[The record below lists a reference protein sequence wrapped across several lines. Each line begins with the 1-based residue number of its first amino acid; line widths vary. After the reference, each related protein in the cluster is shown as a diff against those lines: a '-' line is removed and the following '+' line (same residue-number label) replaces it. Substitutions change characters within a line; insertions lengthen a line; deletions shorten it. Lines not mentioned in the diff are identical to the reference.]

1 VDYAIVAVVSYLLGS
16 IPTGLLVGKAL
27 GGIDIR
33 RYGSGNIGATNTLR
47 VLGPK
52 ASAIVLMADFVKGAL
67 PVIVVS
73 LLFGDELHKIL
84 AALGALTGHNWSIFM
99 GLKGGRGVA
108 TGIGGLVIM
117 SPLLFAVNV
126 GSGLAVIVA
135 SRYVSLGSIVGAAV
149 IIFMG
154 ILMFAV
160 GNVSSQFFI
169 YVVIGGS
176 MVLFKHR
183 DNLARLLKGKERKL
197 GEHVQAS

>member
-1 VDYAIVAVVSYLLGS
+1 MDYAIVALVSYLLGS

-52 ASAIVLMADFVKGAL
+52 ASAIVLIADFVKGAL

-126 GSGLAVIVA
+126 GSGLVVIVA

-183 DNLARLLKGKERKL
+183 DNLVRLLQGKEHKL

>member
-1 VDYAIVAVVSYLLGS
+1 MDYAIVAVVSYLLGS

>member
-1 VDYAIVAVVSYLLGS
+1 MDYAIVAVVSYLLGS

-52 ASAIVLMADFVKGAL
+52 ASAIVLIADFVKGAL